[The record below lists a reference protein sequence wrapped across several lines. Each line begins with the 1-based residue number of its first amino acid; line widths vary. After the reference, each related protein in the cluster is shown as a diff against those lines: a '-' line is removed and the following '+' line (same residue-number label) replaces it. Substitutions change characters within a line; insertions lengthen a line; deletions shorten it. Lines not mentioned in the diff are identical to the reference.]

1 MTRSE
6 VRVPHRPPITL
17 KLWPIQFCERIRKVE
32 RKRLGNIAS
41 SAQQTCF
48 VGSMAR
54 LPSRVDDGVIAQL
67 ARAPALQAGGPGFES
82 PSLHQRKKTSEN
94 LVFFLWWGHIF
105 GAVFEARRSGNT

>member
-6 VRVPHRPPITL
+6 VRVPHRPPTTL
-17 KLWPIQFCERIRKVE
+17 KLWPIQFCERIRKIE

-82 PSLHQRKKTSEN
+82 PSLHQCMNRSSGP
-94 LVFFLWWGHIF
+94 VFTLL
-105 GAVFEARRSGNT
+105 